1 MFKYLLLLVLFLTGC
16 ASVDLD
22 GPLAE
27 AVEDQ
32 IEQGIADGV
41 VEGIVEGVVQDAVA
55 DAVVDALADDEEEE
69 PVEEEVPAVE
79 YAENVYQPD
88 PSNPFAAP
96 NFNYSVRADDPYY
109 APVIQ
114 HSMQPTNNRDGGI
127 YQVGQGDVF
136 FTGQTARRIGDIL
149 TIDLNET
156 TTSTKSNDATISK
169 AASGA
174 LANPTVMGTEIAVDS
189 ELPEGGA
196 DFTGSAA
203 ANQSNSLNGTIT
215 VTVYDVYPNGVLA
228 VRGEKWVTLNRGE
241 EYIRLTG
248 LVRRQDI
255 SPENTVASSRIADA
269 RITYSGTG
277 EIATGS
283 EQGWVSR
290 FLNSGNL
297 PN

>member
-1 MFKYLLLLVLFLTGC
+1 MFRYFLLVVLLLSGC
-16 ASVDLD
+16 ASFEP
-22 GPLAE
+22 GSENPLADAAIE
-27 AVEDQ
+27 A
-32 IEQGIADGV
+32 A
-41 VEGIVEGVVQDAVA
+41 VEGVVQGVVQGAVA
-55 DAVVDALADDEEEE
+55 GAVEDALTDDPEPE
-69 PVEEEVPAVE
+69 PVEPPPVE
-79 YAENVYQPD
+79 LADNVFQPD
-88 PSNPFAAP
+88 ESNPFKAP
-96 NFNYSVRADDPYY
+96 YLEYGVQADDPYY

-114 HSMQPTNNRDGGI
+114 HQLRSSQNVNGGI
-127 YQVGQGDVF
+127 YQVGMGDVF
-136 FTGQTARRIGDIL
+136 FNGQTASRIGDIL
-149 TIDLNET
+149 TINLNEV
-156 TTSTKSNDATISK
+156 TTSAKSNDATISK
-169 AASGA
+169 ASSGA
-174 LANPTVMGTEIAVDS
+174 LATPTVLRTELIVDS
-189 ELPEGGA
+189 TLPDAGT

-215 VTVYDVYPNGVLA
+215 VTVYDIYPNGVLA

-255 SPENTVASSRIADA
+255 TPDNTVASSRIADA

-290 FLNSGNL
+290 FLNSGNV